1 MSLSAI
7 SDLHI
12 KEPNDKGHE
21 LLKRFLSHPLVRSSD
36 HIALLGDIFDIW
48 VGDIA
53 HKYKDFKDI
62 FDELAILSNEGR
74 VIYYFEGNHDLHL
87 RNLEMKIPHI
97 QYVPEHA
104 VLSINGHEVLISHG
118 DWFDDEDEFYYRYRR
133 FIGSR
138 KLAKLIFGTIGEGI
152 INMVG
157 AKASKISRARGSS
170 RYSSEVNTMVTEKFR
185 KLAHKVAAKEGIKT
199 IIWGHSHAK
208 DLYKSDDL
216 TYLNNGFAPIEE
228 IFNYISSTGIASHI
242 TLKSN

>member
-48 VGDIA
+48 VGDVA

-62 FDELAILSNEGR
+62 FDELAILSKEGR
-74 VIYYFEGNHDLHL
+74 AIYYFEGNHDLHL
-87 RNLEMKIPHI
+87 RNLETKIPNI
-97 QYVPEHA
+97 QYVPDHVVIA
-104 VLSINGHEVLISHG
+104 LKGCEVLLSHG

-133 FIGSR
+133 LIGSK
-138 KLAKLIFGTIGEGI
+138 KLAKLIFRTVGEGI
-152 INMVG
+152 INKVG
-157 AKASKISRARGSS
+157 AKASQLSRARGSS
-170 RYSSEVNTMVTEKFR
+170 RYSAEVNTIVTEKFR
-185 KLAHKVAAKEGIKT
+185 KLALKVAEKEGIKT
-199 IIWGHSHAK
+199 IVWGHSHAK
-208 DLYKSDDL
+208 DLYTSEDL

-228 IFNYISSTGIASHI
+228 VFNYISSTGLASHI